1 MIRKELFL
9 KFGFY
14 KNGEFPEDYE
24 LWLRLLEKG
33 IRFEKLNKYLL
44 EWHDS
49 ETRLSRN
56 DKRYKLSSFQMLK
69 AHYLKKWLL
78 SQIHKDIP
86 IHAWGYGKFAKQQ
99 ARYLLDEGIEI
110 TCVYEI
116 DKKKINRSKL
126 SIPVVHFQA
135 VPKPGRCFILVL
147 IGKGKVRCKISNF
160 LKSKGYVNGINFLLV
175 A

>member
-1 MIRKELFL
+1 MTSNYVKWRQIKSNDVLFIGNDGQRNYDTVINL
-9 KFGFY
+9 V
-14 KNGEFPEDYE
+14 N
-24 LWLRLLEKG
+24 
-33 IRFEKLNKYLL
+33 KLNNV
-44 EWHDS
+44 S
-49 ETRLSRN
+49 FTIVS
-56 DKRYKLSSFQMLK
+56 KL
-69 AHYLKKWLL
+69 
-78 SQIHKDIP
+78 
-86 IHAWGYGKFAKQQ
+86 
-99 ARYLLDEGIEI
+99 
-110 TCVYEI
+110 I